1 MLCAIFAVGQCLSV
15 HSSVCRIINSVKH
28 WWGRSVVAEHLKLSI
43 IECYCNCS
51 AVTDRTTWH
60 CLYVCNG
67 VADLLK
73 HAPPHMC
80 YCARFGCSVLKGVG
94 INREEPQRL
103 GVLEFHSLG
112 IGGMTDPKIRAPHPH
127 VCYHVRFS
135 SSVTKGVRANR
146 REPPNWGAL
155 GPRPLGGY
163 GWPPK
168 NKPFPHMWDRLSQLS
183 WLLGAL

>member
-1 MLCAIFAVGQCLSV
+1 
-15 HSSVCRIINSVKH
+15 
-28 WWGRSVVAEHLKLSI
+28 
-43 IECYCNCS
+43 
-51 AVTDRTTWH
+51 
-60 CLYVCNG
+60 
-67 VADLLK
+67 
-73 HAPPHMC
+73 MC

-94 INREEPQRL
+94 INKEPQRL
-103 GVLEFHSLG
+103 GVLEFHSVG

-163 GWPPK
+163 G
-168 NKPFPHMWDRLSQLS
+168 
-183 WLLGAL
+183 